1 MTIVTILLAIIIAM
15 LYLGLGLLVFIIDFL
30 HDLNFNELS
39 AEQRKS
45 IKNALVLTVL
55 IWPMILLYAIFST
68 DQINK

>member
-39 AEQRKS
+39 AEKRKY